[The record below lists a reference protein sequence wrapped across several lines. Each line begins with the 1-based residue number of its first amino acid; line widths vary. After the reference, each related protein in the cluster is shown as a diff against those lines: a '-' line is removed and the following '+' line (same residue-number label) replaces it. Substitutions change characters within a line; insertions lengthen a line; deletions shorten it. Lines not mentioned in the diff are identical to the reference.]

1 MLIFLYI
8 LINTEVYQ
16 VLLYREKYQRMT
28 NNEYPWLEKLKQE
41 AGEIKDQ
48 ILIIQR
54 NMEKEEI
61 SDANTGRNLKS
72 GTSDD
77 IEHFTIH
84 NKCLF
89 PLAKI
94 LLSRKYKEKDANVFI
109 QDILEKILIRVVKF
123 LKHVDHS
130 QNDISDKKSK
140 SINIENAIHDDCS
153 KISDN
158 AEKERE
164 SLIDDCF
171 LILKEITTPTSTY
184 NTKYGYEAYNPIS
197 VYSRYGDISEDERE
211 ESIAEDLKNEK
222 SKLLK
227 LWMQFRKKINL
238 FFEDF

>member
-140 SINIENAIHDDCS
+140 SISIENGIHDDCS
-153 KISDN
+153 NISDN

-171 LILKEITTPTSTY
+171 LILKEITTPTTTY
-184 NTKYGYEAYNPIS
+184 NVKRPS
-197 VYSRYGDISEDERE
+197 
-211 ESIAEDLKNEK
+211 
-222 SKLLK
+222 
-227 LWMQFRKKINL
+227 
-238 FFEDF
+238 